1 MRIKFINLCRI
12 TQKYTEEPGTPKTID
27 ELFAEGN
34 EEYVDIVSDTLN
46 DNLYEKIIKKA
57 IGNDYDMAKVCD
69 AIWEITDDDMCNI
82 NNVRI
87 FFFYNYANN
96 SRTYCIESVKPKTII
111 SVKDLI
117 NPSVEDLDKA
127 FDTAVRGAK
136 FNKEYVFNF
145 NPSIQEARK
154 ELKDAVNKKLA
165 SDGIIQPVTQDTQ
178 SFIVDGGIHVEPSMH
193 GTAREI
199 VILNLTDNNLEEYTI
214 RIKENQGNNNDTT
227 LIENLNKG
235 LYYDSPQSHEVKEY
249 SQYIFKNQ
257 NLIQS
262 DAVNY

>member
-1 MRIKFINLCRI
+1 M
-12 TQKYTEEPGTPKTID
+12 
-27 ELFAEGN
+27 
-34 EEYVDIVSDTLN
+34 DIVSDTLN
-46 DNLYEKIIKKA
+46 DNLYEKIVSKIIVK
-57 IGNDYDMAKVCD
+57 NVEDVWD
-69 AIWEITDDDMCNI
+69 ARWEIVSQDGVNI
-82 NNVRI
+82 DKIRI
-87 FFFYNYANN
+87 FAFYDY
-96 SRTYCIESVKPKTII
+96 SVNATIYHIASVVPKTITI
-111 SVKDLI
+111 ADLI
-117 NPSVEDLDKA
+117 IPDAIKLEKA
-127 FDTAVRGAK
+127 FDTTVRGGAK
-136 FNKEYVFNF
+136 YTQEYVFSF
-145 NPSIQEARK
+145 NPSMQEARK

-178 SFIVDGGIHVEPSMH
+178 SFIVDGGTHVEPSMH

-214 RIKENQGNNNDTT
+214 RIKETQGNNNDTT

>member
-1 MRIKFINLCRI
+1 M
-12 TQKYTEEPGTPKTID
+12 G
-27 ELFAEGN
+27 
-34 EEYVDIVSDTLN
+34 
-46 DNLYEKIIKKA
+46 
-57 IGNDYDMAKVCD
+57 
-69 AIWEITDDDMCNI
+69 NI

-154 ELKDAVNKKLA
+154 KLKDAVNK
-165 SDGIIQPVTQDTQ
+165 
-178 SFIVDGGIHVEPSMH
+178 
-193 GTAREI
+193 R
-199 VILNLTDNNLEEYTI
+199 
-214 RIKENQGNNNDTT
+214 
-227 LIENLNKG
+227 
-235 LYYDSPQSHEVKEY
+235 
-249 SQYIFKNQ
+249 
-257 NLIQS
+257 
-262 DAVNY
+262 

>member
-1 MRIKFINLCRI
+1 MDGFPSGQREQTVNLPAPLSVVRIHPRPPRKVQGETQYSFWAFLCISAIIYFVIFVYKAQYLFWNILRIKFINLCRI
-12 TQKYTEEPGTPKTID
+12 TQTYTEEPGTPKTID
-27 ELFAEGN
+27 ELFAGGN

-57 IGNDYDMAKVCD
+57 IGNDYDIAKVCD
-69 AIWEITDDDMCNI
+69 AIWEITDDDMGNI

-127 FDTAVRGAK
+127 FDTTVRGGAK
-136 FNKEYVFNF
+136 YTQEYVFSF

-154 ELKDAVNKKLA
+154 ELKDAVKKSLQA
-165 SDGIIQPVTQDTQ
+165 
-178 SFIVDGGIHVEPSMH
+178 
-193 GTAREI
+193 TA
-199 VILNLTDNNLEEYTI
+199 
-214 RIKENQGNNNDTT
+214 
-227 LIENLNKG
+227 
-235 LYYDSPQSHEVKEY
+235 
-249 SQYIFKNQ
+249 
-257 NLIQS
+257 
-262 DAVNY
+262 

>member
-1 MRIKFINLCRI
+1 M
-12 TQKYTEEPGTPKTID
+12 G
-27 ELFAEGN
+27 
-34 EEYVDIVSDTLN
+34 
-46 DNLYEKIIKKA
+46 
-57 IGNDYDMAKVCD
+57 
-69 AIWEITDDDMCNI
+69 NI

-127 FDTAVRGAK
+127 FDTTVRGGAK
-136 FNKEYVFNF
+136 YTQEYVFSF

-178 SFIVDGGIHVEPSMH
+178 SFIVDGGTHVEPSMH

-214 RIKENQGNNNDTT
+214 RIKETQGNNNDTT

-257 NLIQS
+257 NLIFKEIF
-262 DAVNY
+262 VK